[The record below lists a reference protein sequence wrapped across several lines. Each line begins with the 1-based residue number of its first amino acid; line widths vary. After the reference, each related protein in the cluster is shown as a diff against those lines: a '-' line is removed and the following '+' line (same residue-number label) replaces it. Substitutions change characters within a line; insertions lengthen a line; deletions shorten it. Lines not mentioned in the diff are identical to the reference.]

1 MSVVFDLPLFW
12 LYLGQRHYWRDISY
26 TAAWKRWVGLRVGR
40 LFVGF
45 VWVSRESVPVHR
57 AWPFGPGVEPDA
69 GECFLTATD
78 TERGAALTC
87 KLGLLEGC
95 E

>member
-26 TAAWKRWVGLRVGR
+26 TTAWKRWVGLRVGR

-45 VWVSRESVPVHR
+45 VWVSRESVPVCET
-57 AWPFGPGVEPDA
+57 ALPAVKPEDA
-69 GECFLTATD
+69 SGE
-78 TERGAALTC
+78 
-87 KLGLLEGC
+87 
-95 E
+95 